1 MTLRLFLL
9 ILTSVSLSAL
19 AQLALKMG
27 ASAAPEARAAGIGS
41 ELGGLLQSPMV
52 IVGLGLY
59 GVGAL
64 LWLFVLGRAPL
75 SLAYPFV
82 GMGFIL
88 TMLAGAF
95 WLNESVSFARV
106 AGTLLIATGCVLVAR
121 SA

>member
-27 ASAAPEARAAGIGS
+27 TTAAASARTTGVGG
-41 ELGGLLQSPMV
+41 ELGGLAQSPMIV
-52 IVGLGLY
+52 VGLGLY

-64 LWLFVLGRAPL
+64 VWLFVLGRAPL

-82 GMGFIL
+82 GMGFVL

-95 WLNESVSFARV
+95 WLGESLSVTRI

>member
-1 MTLRLFLL
+1 MSFRLFLL
-9 ILTSVSLSAL
+9 ILASVSLSAL
-19 AQLALKMG
+19 AQLALKLG
-27 ASAAPEARAAGIGS
+27 TSAAGGRANGIGGEVS
-41 ELGGLLQSPMV
+41 GLIQSPM
-52 IVGLGLY
+52 ILVGLGLY

-82 GMGFIL
+82 GIGFIL

-95 WLNESVSFARV
+95 FLDENLNATRV
-106 AGTLLIATGCVLVAR
+106 LGTLLIATGCVLVAR